1 MSKVNKSDRKQQ
13 RKEAIEAYQPT
24 PEQIEKSKKEF
35 DRLVYKNE
43 YQDILS
49 TEECFDSLINEND
62 GKKK

>member
-13 RKEAIEAYQPT
+13 RKQAIKAYQPT

-35 DRLVYKNE
+35 ERLVYKNE
-43 YQDILS
+43 YQDVLS